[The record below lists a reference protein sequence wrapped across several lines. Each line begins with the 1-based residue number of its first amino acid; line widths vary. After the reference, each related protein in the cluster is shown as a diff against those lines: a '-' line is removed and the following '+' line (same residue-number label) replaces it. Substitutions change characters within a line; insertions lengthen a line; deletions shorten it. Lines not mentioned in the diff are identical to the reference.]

1 MKKVLLLLLASSVFA
16 LLLTSCETS
25 SQKLVEKLTTSY
37 EYDGKQVVLEGYILP
52 LSFTM
57 IRNDAARI
65 ELCKG
70 ADASRNRVVI
80 TDAAEVNFGKS
91 ANSIYFEDNAE
102 AKSVEIYDNTG
113 TKLTYED
120 KVQISGTV
128 QYVAKGPK
136 VKHQS
141 KNKIAQAI
149 WEKNHKEDA
158 KEEGDGNDYEYRIVN
173 VTITK
178 L

>member
-1 MKKVLLLLLASSVFA
+1 MKQILLLLLAGIA
-16 LLLTSCETS
+16 LTLLLTSCETS
-25 SQKLVEKLTTSY
+25 SQKLAEKLTTSY

-102 AKSVEIYDNTG
+102 ANSVEIYDNTG

-120 KVQISGTV
+120 KIQISGTV

-141 KNKIAQAI
+141 RNKIAQEI
-149 WEKNHKEDA
+149 WEKNHKEEA
-158 KEEGDGNDYEYRIVN
+158 NKEGDGNNYDYKIVN